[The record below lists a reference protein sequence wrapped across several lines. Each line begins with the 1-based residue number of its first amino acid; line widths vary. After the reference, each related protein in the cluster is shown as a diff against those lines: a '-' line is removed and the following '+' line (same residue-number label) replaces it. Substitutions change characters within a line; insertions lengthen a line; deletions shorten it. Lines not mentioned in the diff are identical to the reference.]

1 MQYRVARAISKAVVA
16 AGTAGAIATACW
28 LLTRI
33 LDDSK
38 HKRVANTSAY
48 IDVDEAI
55 TDDDMDDGEYDR
67 VVDNYHQQFEEDA
80 GDSFALLPVVS
91 ESDDE
96 SEALAMGYTGDF
108 FTPRHDVC
116 MLSVSV
122 QTQVDSLSHVPPS
135 SDPSDCRLCR
145 AAVERCDPAAVAVGE
160 KPRALSF
167 SETDSSS
174 NGSVLSIASDTAD
187 DHEEDPWQRRER
199 ACSRTEQWLRN
210 EICYHFSTLDHQS
223 MLARSALSS
232 ICHMPEFKS
241 REVAKSFQA
250 SAVSDGDEAL
260 VNHSTGSSRLRNFD
274 PFLFLDK
281 FRVALPTY
289 FPDNPH

>member
-145 AAVERCDPAAVAVGE
+145 AAVERCD
-160 KPRALSF
+160 
-167 SETDSSS
+167 
-174 NGSVLSIASDTAD
+174 
-187 DHEEDPWQRRER
+187 HRRR
-199 ACSRTEQWLRN
+199 SR
-210 EICYHFSTLDHQS
+210 
-223 MLARSALSS
+223 
-232 ICHMPEFKS
+232 
-241 REVAKSFQA
+241 
-250 SAVSDGDEAL
+250 
-260 VNHSTGSSRLRNFD
+260 
-274 PFLFLDK
+274 
-281 FRVALPTY
+281 
-289 FPDNPH
+289 